1 MAARL
6 KNLRISKVDLVDKG
20 AAIGARVTLYKRHV
34 AADSG
39 GATLRKGDTMDL
51 ESILASLPEEQRKV
65 IEAALAAKAEADAA
79 AMKADE
85 PAAES
90 AVKRL
95 PAEVREI
102 VESQQAELRKRLDEA
117 SKRVAQ
123 LEDES
128 LSRELVAKSARFA
141 RGAIG
146 IAQADLVA
154 ILKSIAKGE
163 PLSAKHGEMIEKHFV
178 SVESLVCGSD
188 MLREIGSSSPSPGS
202 AREQL
207 SAIAK
212 RLRETNPE
220 ISEAAAIDRAA
231 KANPSL
237 YAAARK
243 EERS

>member
-1 MAARL
+1 MATRL

-65 IEAALAAKAEADAA
+65 IEAALAAKADAVA
-79 AMKADE
+79 AKSDE
-85 PAAES
+85 PAAET

-128 LSRELVAKSARFA
+128 LSRELIAKSAKFA

-146 IAQADLVA
+146 IAQGDLVA
-154 ILKSIAKGE
+154 LLKSIAKRE
-163 PLSAKHGEMIEKHFV
+163 PLSERHGDMLEKHFV
-178 SVESLVCGSD
+178 AVESLVAGSD